1 MSNNNNKWEELSK
14 HLLNLIQVQQHIGIT
29 VEAEKNKEIIKGKI
43 LNKIRADENSKKSF
57 YKIPKKII
65 CINSYH
71 VLVATFTLLVML
83 IGCFYL
89 FDPYYLDKDKI
100 SQVCVKAPNGASSS
114 LYLPDGT
121 QVILNSNS
129 TLIYPS
135 IFTEKNKKIKL
146 KGEAFFEV
154 TPKKNNPLII
164 ETDKLNTHVLG
175 TKLNIK
181 AYPEE
186 NEVQLTLLEGK
197 VVAEIKE
204 NNSKN
209 EKIELKPNQQL
220 ALNINDYNF
229 IKRTVVG
236 HDYSAW
242 TQGKLVFRNAPL
254 NEIIMTLNRR
264 FNVKIESQPST
275 LSLNSKYI
283 ATFDQTQSLDE
294 ILNILS
300 YQQKWR
306 YVKDKGV
313 YRITLK

>member
-1 MSNNNNKWEELSK
+1 MGIILDEYYGYKEEYREYISK
-14 HLLNLIQVQQHIGIT
+14 
-29 VEAEKNKEIIKGKI
+29 
-43 LNKIRADENSKKSF
+43 RA
-57 YKIPKKII
+57 YR
-65 CINSYH
+65 
-71 VLVATFTLLVML
+71 
-83 IGCFYL
+83 
-89 FDPYYLDKDKI
+89 
-100 SQVCVKAPNGASSS
+100 
-114 LYLPDGT
+114 
-121 QVILNSNS
+121 
-129 TLIYPS
+129 
-135 IFTEKNKKIKL
+135 
-146 KGEAFFEV
+146 
-154 TPKKNNPLII
+154 
-164 ETDKLNTHVLG
+164 
-175 TKLNIK
+175 
-181 AYPEE
+181 
-186 NEVQLTLLEGK
+186 LLEMT
-197 VVAEIKE
+197 
-204 NNSKN
+204 KN

-306 YVKDKGV
+306 YVIDKGV